1 MKGVYT
7 RIEMATMAG
16 YNRSVLVNT
25 SIASPVALTVD
36 IEDEKIF
43 WLDSKLK
50 LIASVRSDGGPV
62 TIEHGLKD
70 IYGIGLVTLAY
81 NRDNNVF
88 YLTDIDSWFKN
99 TLYAVYMDS
108 SGATKYQKLY
118 SERGFADLGYGQSIS
133 SLIFYKNQTIESECS
148 LVFYKNRTFESELI
162 PFFLLKDKTDSVFNF

>member
-36 IEDEKIF
+36 TEDEKIF

-50 LIASVRSDGGPV
+50 VIASVRSDGGPV
-62 TIEHGLKD
+62 KLEHNLKN

-88 YLTDIDSWFKN
+88 YLTDIATWVQN
-99 TLYAVYMDS
+99 TLYAIYMDS
-108 SGATKYQKLY
+108 SGATNYKKLY
-118 SERGFADLGYGQSIS
+118 SERGFAFPGYSQSIS
-133 SLIFYKNQTIESECS
+133 SLIFFKYQTIESE
-148 LVFYKNRTFESELI
+148 FI
-162 PFFLLKDKTDSVFNF
+162 PFTLLSFF

>member
-118 SERGFADLGYGQSIS
+118 SERGFAYLAYGQSIS
-133 SLIFYKNQTIESECS
+133 SIIFYKNQTIESECS